1 MNTIKPTREGSGK
14 RPTEYRTNRIA
25 TVKMRPRPSASARF
39 LVIMAFAFGLGL
51 ARTQAAIY
59 TFNLHGLVDNGFT
72 ETYGGDP
79 YLYELWQDP
88 IYDLRQFSASAGDV
102 LDITITLDQSHTIPG
117 SMPDTLL
124 FINIYFF
131 GYSYPNVNSSSSTTA
146 SLFNQGA
153 LVFSTTD
160 PTSSSTSGGALSTG
174 ILFYAANNAPIT
186 FDQVHFHSVVT
197 DTQGSVLNF
206 SLAELSTTRII
217 PVPEPNCLSM
227 LAAALSGVTL
237 AQWKRKSLYFWRK
250 FYEIRLNVFQPISN

>member
-1 MNTIKPTREGSGK
+1 
-14 RPTEYRTNRIA
+14 
-25 TVKMRPRPSASARF
+25 
-39 LVIMAFAFGLGL
+39 MAFAVGLGL

-59 TFNLHGLVDNGFT
+59 TYNLHALVDSGFT

-88 IYDLRQFSASAGDV
+88 IYDLRQFSARGGDV
-102 LDITITLDQSHTIPG
+102 LDITITLDHSHTIPG
-117 SMPDTLL
+117 PMPDTLL
-124 FINIYFF
+124 YIDTYFY

-146 SLFNQGA
+146 SLYNQGA

-160 PTSSSTSGGALSTG
+160 PTDSSTSGGALSTG
-174 ILFYAANNAPIT
+174 ILFYAPNDAPIT

-227 LAAALSGVTL
+227 LGAALSGLTL
-237 AQWKRKSLYFWRK
+237 AQWKRKKAWRK
-250 FYEIRLNVFQPISN
+250 GGN